1 MFSSSYIYGLF
12 KPENNPELITSY
24 EVVIGGT
31 ILPAKLKSGVILVTP
46 LFSKAVTS
54 QYNDL
59 QSLEYNAETDTYA
72 IKQSSYIENTYQLDI
87 YKINDKNAQ
96 VIQAEVEAYKLRE
109 WLKSYEVSEY
119 LAELKADILPI
130 YDNIRFSSELLNK
143 ELVNRASFEMKIISR
158 VEISETTQI
167 ADKAKI
173 QDINILTGGLNG

>member
-1 MFSSSYIYGLF
+1 MFSTSYIYKLF
-12 KPENNPELITSY
+12 KPENNPELITAY

-31 ILPAKLKSGVILVTP
+31 ILPAKLKTGVILVTP
-46 LFSKAVTS
+46 LFSKAITS

-59 QSLEYNAETDTYA
+59 QSLEYNAEADTYS
-72 IKQSSYIENTYQLDI
+72 IKQSSYIENIYQIDI

-119 LAELKADILPI
+119 LANLKADILPI

-158 VEISETTQI
+158 VEISENTQV

-173 QDINILTGGLNG
+173 KDINILTGGLNG

>member
-1 MFSSSYIYGLF
+1 MFSSSYIYRLF
-12 KPENNPELITSY
+12 KPEQNPNLITAY

-31 ILPAKLKSGVILVTP
+31 ILPAKLKTGVILVTP

-54 QYNDL
+54 QYNNL
-59 QSLEYNAETDTYA
+59 QSLEYNDETDAYS

-96 VIQAEVEAYKLRE
+96 VIQAEVEAYKVRE

-119 LAELKADILPI
+119 LAKLKADILPI

-158 VEISETTQI
+158 VEISEITEV

-173 QDINILTGGLNG
+173 DNLIILQGDLNG

>member
-1 MFSSSYIYGLF
+1 M
-12 KPENNPELITSY
+12 
-24 EVVIGGT
+24 
-31 ILPAKLKSGVILVTP
+31 
-46 LFSKAVTS
+46 
-54 QYNDL
+54 
-59 QSLEYNAETDTYA
+59 QSLEYDDNSDTYS

-119 LAELKADILPI
+119 LEKLKADILPI
-130 YDNIRFSSELLNK
+130 YDNIRFNSELLNK

-158 VEISETTQI
+158 VEISENTAV

-173 QDINILTGGLNG
+173 KDIYILQGDFNG

>member
-1 MFSSSYIYGLF
+1 MFSSSYIYKLF
-12 KPENNPELITSY
+12 KPESNPNLITSY

-46 LFSKAVTS
+46 LFSKSVTS

-59 QSLEYNAETDTYA
+59 QSLKYDDETDTYS
-72 IKQSSYIENTYQLDI
+72 INQSSYIENTYQLDI

-96 VIQAEVEAYKLRE
+96 MIQAEVEAYKLRE

-119 LAELKADILPI
+119 LAKLKADILPI

-158 VEISETTQI
+158 VEISETTQV

-173 QDINILTGGLNG
+173 ENINIF

>member
-1 MFSSSYIYGLF
+1 MFSTSYIYKLF
-12 KPENNPELITSY
+12 KPEQNPNLITSY
-24 EVVIGGT
+24 EIVIGGT

-59 QSLEYNAETDTYA
+59 KSLKYDDETDTYS
-72 IKQSSYIENTYQLDI
+72 INQSSYIENTYQLDI

-119 LAELKADILPI
+119 LTELKADILPI

-143 ELVNRASFEMKIISR
+143 ELVNRASFEMKIISKI
-158 VEISETTQI
+158 EISENTQV

-173 QDINILTGGLNG
+173 ENINIF

>member
-12 KPENNPELITSY
+12 KPEQNPNLITSY

-31 ILPAKLKSGVILVTP
+31 ILPAKLKTGVILVTP
-46 LFSKAVTS
+46 LFSKPVTS

-59 QSLEYNAETDTYA
+59 ESLEYDTETDTYS

-119 LAELKADILPI
+119 LAKLKADILPI

-158 VEISETTQI
+158 VEISENTQI

-173 QDINILTGGLNG
+173 ENINIF

>member
-1 MFSSSYIYGLF
+1 MFSSSYIYRLF
-12 KPENNPELITSY
+12 KPEQNPNLITSY

-31 ILPAKLKSGVILVTP
+31 ILPAKLKTGVILVTP

-59 QSLEYNAETDTYA
+59 ESLEYDDESDTYS

-96 VIQAEVEAYKLRE
+96 VIQAEIEAYKVRE

-119 LAELKADILPI
+119 LSKLKADILPI

-158 VEISETTQI
+158 IEISENTQI

-173 QDINILTGGLNG
+173 ENINIF

>member
-1 MFSSSYIYGLF
+1 MFSSSYIYKLF
-12 KPENNPELITSY
+12 KPEANQDLITAY
-24 EVVIGGT
+24 EVIIGGT
-31 ILPAKLKSGVILVTP
+31 ILPAKLKNGVILVTP
-46 LFSKAVTS
+46 LFSKPVTS

-59 QSLEYNAETDTYA
+59 ESLEYDTGGDTYS
-72 IKQSSYIENTYQLDI
+72 IRQSSYIENTYQIDI

-119 LAELKADILPI
+119 LATLKADILPI

-143 ELVNRASFEMKIISR
+143 ELVNRASFEMKIISIA
-158 VEISETTQI
+158 EISEITEV

-173 QDINILTGGLNG
+173 ENINIFLGG

>member
-1 MFSSSYIYGLF
+1 MFSTSYIYKLF
-12 KPENNPELITSY
+12 KPEQNPNLITSY

-31 ILPAKLKSGVILVTP
+31 ILPAKLKTGVILVTP

-59 QSLEYNAETDTYA
+59 QSLEHNIETDTYS
-72 IKQSSYIENTYQLDI
+72 IKQSSYIENTYQIDI

-119 LAELKADILPI
+119 LEALEADILPI

-158 VEISETTQI
+158 VEISENTQV

-173 QDINILTGGLNG
+173 KDIDILQGGLNG